1 MISKILPNQIAAQQT
16 PEQAWLWGKRLIEIH
31 GDNVIS
37 EDGHMTRELLN
48 LHLTILEPLSGWPIE
63 GSGWNMKGLE
73 KYAEQLLSGENPSGF
88 AYTYGERLT
97 RYPDSIDDLFLM
109 RHIYDQKKHTNQIEE
124 LIARLKGNPVSR
136 RAVATTWIPYFDPY
150 NAEVPCLQLLD
161 FLIRSGKLNLT
172 AFFRSWDFT
181 RAAPC
186 NMYGL
191 AKLQEHVAKEVN
203 VPMGSLTIIAAS
215 AHIYEA

>member
-48 LHLTILEPLSGWPIE
+48 LHLTILEPLSGWPID
-63 GSGWNMKGLE
+63 GSGWDMTGLN

-88 AYTYGERLT
+88 RYTYGERLT
-97 RYPDSIDDLFLM
+97 TYPISDGNYTID
-109 RHIYDQKKHTNQIEE
+109 QIDFC
-124 LIARLKGNPVSR
+124 IVRLRENPESR
-136 RAVATTWIPYFDPY
+136 RSIAITWVPGWDAFD
-150 NAEVPCLQLLD
+150 AEVPCLQLLD
-161 FLIRSGKLNLT
+161 FFIRDGKLQCT
-172 AFFRSWDFT
+172 AFFRSWDVG
-181 RAAPC
+181 RAAVP

-191 AKLQEHVAKEVN
+191 ARLQSHVAGKVG
-203 VPMGSLTIIAAS
+203 VPMGSLTIVAAS
-215 AHIYEA
+215 AHIYQD

>member
-16 PEQAWLWGKRLIEIH
+16 AEQAWLWGKRLIEIH

-48 LHLTILEPLSGWPIE
+48 LHLTILEPLSRWPIE
-63 GSGWNMKGLE
+63 GSGWNIEGLN
-73 KYAEQLLSGENPSGF
+73 KYAEQLLSGENPTGF
-88 AYTYGERLT
+88 DYTYGERLRNWPTWDQWYDSGDSGFVKFDQIDQHVTTSLKEYPTT
-97 RYPDSIDDLFLM
+97 RRAIAVTWHPSYDGLHDS
-109 RHIYDQKKHTNQIEE
+109 HSPC
-124 LIARLKGNPVSR
+124 LIA
-136 RAVATTWIPYFDPY
+136 
-150 NAEVPCLQLLD
+150 LD

-172 AFFRSWDFT
+172 AFFRSWDFA

-191 AKLQEHVAKEVN
+191 AKLQERVAKEVD
-203 VPMGSLTIIAAS
+203 VPMGSLAIIAAS
-215 AHIYEA
+215 AHIYSE

>member
-31 GDNVIS
+31 GDNIIS

-63 GSGWNMKGLE
+63 GSGWNIEGLN
-73 KYAEQLLSGENPSGF
+73 KYAEQLLSGENPSNF
-88 AYTYGERLT
+88 KYTYGERLT
-97 RYPDSIDDLFLM
+97 TYPDTEGHYAIDQMDSCIGCLK
-109 RHIYDQKKHTNQIEE
+109 RHPE
-124 LIARLKGNPVSR
+124 SR
-136 RAVATTWIPYFDPY
+136 RAIAITWVPDWD
-150 NAEVPCLQLLD
+150 NEDTEVPCLQLLD

-172 AFFRSWDFT
+172 AFFRSWDFA

-191 AKLQEHVAKEVN
+191 AKLQERVAKEVD
-203 VPMGSLTIIAAS
+203 VPMGSLAIIATS
-215 AHIYEA
+215 AHVYQD